1 MVFIIMSKYVVKVWS
16 NGDRINQSKKR
27 DDISR
32 FYLGEL
38 ETEMIMKSQS
48 TDWVKSSLKKST
60 VSERLSNRDKIGN
73 INRNPYMIG
82 NNYLED
88 LMVQDT
94 FLRPKIS
101 GFEDPKKE

>member
-16 NGDRINQSKKR
+16 DGEKINKSKRR
-27 DDISR
+27 DDITR

-38 ETEMIMKSQS
+38 ETEMIMQSQS
-48 TDWVKSSLKKST
+48 NDLLKSSLKKST
-60 VSERLSNRDKIGN
+60 VSERLSNRDRIGN

-88 LMVQDT
+88 LKVQDT

-101 GFEDPKKE
+101 SFEDPKKE

>member
-1 MVFIIMSKYVVKVWS
+1 MSKYVVKVWS
-16 NGDRINQSKKR
+16 DGEKINKSKRR
-27 DDISR
+27 DNDEISR

-38 ETEMIMKSQS
+38 ETEMIMQSQS
-48 TDWVKSSLKKST
+48 NDLLKSSLKKST
-60 VSERLSNRDKIGN
+60 VSERLSNRDRIGN

-88 LMVQDT
+88 LKVQDT

>member
-1 MVFIIMSKYVVKVWS
+1 MSKYVVKVWS
-16 NGDRINQSKKR
+16 DGEKINKSKRR
-27 DDISR
+27 DEISR

-38 ETEMIMKSQS
+38 ETDIIMKSQS
-48 TDWVKSSLKKST
+48 NDLLKSSLKKST
-60 VSERLSNRDKIGN
+60 VSERISNRDMMGN

-88 LMVQDT
+88 LKVQDT